1 MSLLSTELTARCGSK
16 CEICGAGSKLF
27 PFVVAPKTGNHVDEQ
42 VAVCSICH
50 DQLEN
55 PERIDITHW
64 RCINDCMWSTVPAV
78 QVISYRMLQSLSD
91 QEWAQDLLGMIYLD
105 DETLEWAEGSGGDV
119 SVHKDSN
126 GQVLKA
132 GDNVVLIKDLD
143 VKGANFVAKRGTAVR
158 RITLVTDNPEQIEG
172 RVNDQHIVILTKF
185 VKKSV

>member
-1 MSLLSTELTARCGSK
+1 
-16 CEICGAGSKLF
+16 
-27 PFVVAPKTGNHVDEQ
+27 
-42 VAVCSICH
+42 
-50 DQLEN
+50 
-55 PERIDITHW
+55 
-64 RCINDCMWSTVPAV
+64 MWSTVPAV

-143 VKGANFVAKRGTAVR
+143 VKGANFIAKRGTTVR

-172 RVNDQHIVILTKF
+172 KVNDQHIVILTKF